1 MGKHRGEC
9 TLYVNKHKQG
19 KRASGHKRLVLC
31 VDSWLGQVVQ
41 CRLEDIGICPAILVD
56 TNEKAQSNDCK
67 NKIFLLQFH

>member
-9 TLYVNKHKQG
+9 TLYVNKHKHKQG

-31 VDSWLGQVVQ
+31 VDSWLAQVVQ

-56 TNEKAQSNDCK
+56 TNDYVLTSPE
-67 NKIFLLQFH
+67 